1 MHNKMIA
8 VRLKNGGKT
17 EKLDVPDG
25 VTDLNKLSQWLPEGA
40 YTTFRTYEQ
49 RKALWLSKHYQR
61 LEETALLAGK
71 PVQIDANSIS
81 VALRELLL
89 LRIGE
94 DSRVRITADLSKCV
108 GDIYIA
114 LAPLVTPGADAYQN
128 GVRVITCNIEKRDN
142 PKAKL
147 TNFISRAENV
157 RHQLPANVEEALIVN
172 GGGQILE
179 GLSSNFFAVKQG
191 ELWVADDGALSGLT
205 MRLVLEEADKLNIVY
220 RKKGICIGEM
230 GEVSEAFITSASRAI
245 LPVTCVDSKP
255 VGTGL
260 VGELT
265 KVLMEAYRL
274 RLSTEIKPI

>member
-1 MHNKMIA
+1 MSTELRV
-8 VRLKNGGKT
+8 VRLKNDGKK

-25 VTDLNKLSQWLPEGA
+25 ITDLNKLSQWLPEGA

-49 RKALWLSKHYQR
+49 RKALWLNKHYQR
-61 LEETALLAGK
+61 LEETAFLAGK
-71 PVQIDANSIS
+71 PVQIDASRIS
-81 VALRELLL
+81 TALRELIS
-89 LRIGE
+89 LRVGE
-94 DSRVRITADLSKCV
+94 DSRVRITADLSKFV
-108 GDIYIA
+108 GDIYIG
-114 LAPLVTPGADAYQN
+114 LAPLVTPAVSAYQN
-128 GVRVITCNIEKRDN
+128 GVHVITCNIEKRDN

-157 RHQLPANVEEALIVN
+157 RHQLPEDVEEALIVN

-179 GLSSNFFAVKQG
+179 GLSSNFFAVKAG

-205 MRLVLEEADKLNIVY
+205 MRLVLEEADKLKIAY
-220 RKKGICIGEM
+220 RKKGICIGELD
-230 GEVSEAFITSASRAI
+230 EVSEAFITSASRAI
-245 LPVTCVDSKP
+245 LPVTSVDSKP
-255 VGTGL
+255 VGSGL